1 MHDCLNAL
9 RQKHNLSRAE
19 ARRAFDSLFTGTVP
33 PDQIAAFLLALKE
46 KGETTDELYGAVTS
60 MRAHMIPVH
69 APESAIDI
77 VGTGGDHHGT
87 LNISTAVALVVAASD
102 VCVAKHG
109 NRAASSLSGSSDIL
123 AELGV
128 NLNAPLAVVEKSLAE
143 IGIGFLFAPN
153 HHPAMRHVADVRRQ
167 LKTRTIFN
175 LLGPLTN
182 PANVTYHLIGAY
194 APEWLAPMADV
205 LRELGSEAAWLA
217 HGLDGMDEITTTT
230 GTEIVGFRG
239 TTTKRWTLTPEDAAL
254 PRAPL
259 EALKGGDAAHN
270 AAALRRLLSGEKGA
284 YRDIVL
290 LNAAAVF
297 VIADR
302 CHTLEEGLALA
313 RHSID
318 SGAARAVLSTLV
330 RLTSASAA

>member
-19 ARRAFDSLFTGTVP
+19 ARRAFDSLFSGTVP

-290 LNAAAVF
+290 LNAAA
-297 VIADR
+297 
-302 CHTLEEGLALA
+302 ALCVTNKA
-313 RHSID
+313 HDLTSGIEHAAAALD
-318 SGAARAVLSTLV
+318 SGHAAKKLDQLV
-330 RLTSASAA
+330 RITR